1 MDVKDS
7 VFAKDWDPVLA
18 NSLTVSS
25 GDVKEIRTRLM
36 ANNEIRMK
44 IFDQNGLL
52 IQATLDWDEAE
63 LLAED
68 LVSLVRNG
76 QFRGKLK

>member
-1 MDVKDS
+1 
-7 VFAKDWDPVLA
+7 
-18 NSLTVSS
+18 
-25 GDVKEIRTRLM
+25 M